1 MTLVLHRFPLGHFSE
16 KARAALDFKGLEY
29 QLVDH
34 QPGPDQL
41 ALYRL
46 SGQRNAPV
54 LEHDGQVIHDATAI
68 ALHLE
73 RAFSARS
80 GRRALLSD
88 DIAKRREALD
98 LAGRI
103 DDVLGRHSPTLA
115 LDAAVRD
122 RELFDAI
129 ARVAL
134 GLDGIALRAA
144 HIVALASR
152 AALAM
157 PPGRRR
163 VEEAWSAVEAPLI
176 ELDERL
182 ERSAFLLG
190 ESASLADV
198 TAVGMALYLKFPQS
212 RDLAVP
218 SLAGRGV
225 ERLFGA
231 PRHRRFFTWRDAF
244 YREFLR

>member
-1 MTLVLHRFPLGHFSE
+1 MPLVLHRFPLGHFSE

-34 QPGPDQL
+34 SPGPDQL

-54 LEHDGQVIHDATAI
+54 LVHDGQVFHDATAI
-68 ALHLE
+68 ALHLD
-73 RAFSARS
+73 RAYPDRT
-80 GRRALLSD
+80 GRRALLPD
-88 DIAKRREALD
+88 DITKRREAFD
-98 LAGRI
+98 LSQRI

-115 LDAAVRD
+115 LDAAVHD
-122 RELFDAI
+122 RQLFDAI

-134 GLDGIALRAA
+134 GLDGIALHAA
-144 HIVALASR
+144 RSVALASR

-163 VEEAWSAVEAPLI
+163 VEESWSAVEALLI

-190 ESASLADV
+190 EAPSLADV
-198 TAVGMALYLKFPQS
+198 TAVGMALYLKFPRS

-225 ERLFGA
+225 ERLIES
-231 PRHRRFFTWRDAF
+231 PRHRRFFAWRDAF
-244 YREFLR
+244 YRDFLR